1 MMIKPPNFRIA
12 DMCYFCGSFNVI
24 NKKGVREY
32 RCGKYHLHVKADDI
46 CDEYSRRGNN
56 DYTDTSN

>member
-1 MMIKPPNFRIA
+1 MMKPPNFRIA
-12 DMCYFCGSFNVI
+12 DMCYFCGHFTVI

-46 CDEYSRRGNN
+46 CDDFIRRVCN
-56 DYTDTSN
+56 DNTNVAN